1 MKHLQTYKLFES
13 ISDDAYEK
21 FSKAKSEYNDKIE
34 LIKREYLEE
43 VSQCMF
49 DLTDGFDH
57 TSSVVIKGFGDGR
70 GNIFAKFNFDIK
82 PDRIED
88 FFNTID
94 DLTDLVKSYI
104 SEDKRVIISNVEFKS
119 NNRPDRDPGI
129 LGDGTTITTLHRLP
143 TEINDTKVK
152 IVTEIERLKNRNLGT
167 ILITLII

>member
-1 MKHLQTYKLFES
+1 MKHIKSYKLFES

-49 DLTDGFDH
+49 DLTDQFDH
-57 TSSVVIKGFGDGR
+57 TSSAGIKD

-82 PDRIED
+82 PDRIDD

-94 DLTDLVKSYI
+94 VDDLVKSYI

>member
-1 MKHLQTYKLFES
+1 MKHLKSYKLFES

-49 DLTDGFDH
+49 DLTDEFDH
-57 TSSVVIKGFGDGR
+57 TSSAGIKD

-82 PDRIED
+82 PDRIDD

-94 DLTDLVKSYI
+94 VDDLVKSYI

>member
-1 MKHLQTYKLFES
+1 MKHLKSYKLFES

-49 DLTDGFDH
+49 DLTDQFDH
-57 TSSVVIKGFGDGR
+57 TSSAGIKD

-82 PDRIED
+82 PDRIDD

-94 DLTDLVKSYI
+94 VDDLVKSYI

-152 IVTEIERLKNRNLGT
+152 IVKEIERLKNRNLGT

>member
-1 MKHLQTYKLFES
+1 MKHLKSYKLFES

-34 LIKREYLEE
+34 LIKSEYLEE

-49 DLTDGFDH
+49 DLTDQFDH
-57 TSSVVIKGFGDGR
+57 TSSAGIKD

-82 PDRIED
+82 PDRIDD

-94 DLTDLVKSYI
+94 VDDLVKSYI

>member
-1 MKHLQTYKLFES
+1 MKHIKSYKLFES

-49 DLTDGFDH
+49 DLTDEFDH
-57 TSSVVIKGFGDGR
+57 TSSAGIKD

-82 PDRIED
+82 PDRIDD

-94 DLTDLVKSYI
+94 VDDLVKSYI

>member
-1 MKHLQTYKLFES
+1 VKHLKSYKLFES

-49 DLTDGFDH
+49 DLTDEFDH
-57 TSSVVIKGFGDGR
+57 TSSAGIKD

-82 PDRIED
+82 PDRIDD

-94 DLTDLVKSYI
+94 VDDLVKSYI